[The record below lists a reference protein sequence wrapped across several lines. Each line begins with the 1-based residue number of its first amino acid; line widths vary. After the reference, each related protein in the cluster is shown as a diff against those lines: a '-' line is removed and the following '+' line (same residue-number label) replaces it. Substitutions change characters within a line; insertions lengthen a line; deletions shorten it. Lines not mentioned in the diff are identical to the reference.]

1 MFVGRMVDT
10 NCLRCF
16 VVNFAVVVIH
26 EVTTGLFA
34 LLLSAVSVVL
44 RCKLRSAGLPLSV
57 KKSGGL
63 CMPNL
68 VGENYSR
75 DRRLFSRDVHCL
87 GSVVA
92 SCGCDSELLRCSLI
106 LERYEGHGLLA
117 VSL

>member
-10 NCLRCF
+10 NCLRCY

-34 LLLSAVSVVL
+34 LLSAVSVVL

-68 VGENYSR
+68 VGEITRGIVDYFNAMSI
-75 DRRLFSRDVHCL
+75 VW
-87 GSVVA
+87 V
-92 SCGCDSELLRCSLI
+92 CGCDSELLRCSLI